1 MFSLNYL
8 LQFVIFTSLLAFG
21 TSKPSNQESNL
32 PKFTLIPDGKHS
44 SKQDIPEIKIS
55 FSDGSTDTLVLSRYY
70 SNQEEKLSGI
80 KRCNFIGYLANEVNA
95 CVGMTGCPGSEDVE
109 FTILSSR
116 LTKSPLLKWYKDNGA
131 VEMISLEKV
140 CIFTNSHGNLLMKLI
155 NLIDLH
161 VKC

>member
-1 MFSLNYL
+1 M
-8 LQFVIFTSLLAFG
+8 
-21 TSKPSNQESNL
+21 
-32 PKFTLIPDGKHS
+32 
-44 SKQDIPEIKIS
+44 
-55 FSDGSTDTLVLSRYY
+55 
-70 SNQEEKLSGI
+70 SGI